1 MEKFNPFND
10 YFYKHKLQITKQE
23 KEQIFILIEN
33 TKSFSASEEV
43 LTSYTRNNILDFP
56 MLKNLKNNIDEIL
69 AKLDLNLGNS
79 WVQSYKK
86 NNHHIIH
93 THPNSVYSGIIYI
106 KGCDNGTKFLHPY
119 GGMLESISNRF
130 NHIFDNEFIENLM
143 ILFPSFISHYVEK
156 HTSKNERIVI
166 SFNTKDK

>member
-10 YFYKHKLQITKQE
+10 YFYKHELEITEQE

-33 TKSFSASEEV
+33 TKTFSASEEV

-56 MLKNLKNNIDEIL
+56 MLKNLKNSIEKVL
-69 AKLDLNLGNS
+69 AKLNLNLGNS

-86 NNHHIIH
+86 NNYHIIH

-119 GGMLESISNRF
+119 GGMLEAVSNRF
-130 NHIFDNEFIENLM
+130 NHIFDNKFVENTM
-143 ILFPSFISHYVEK
+143 ILFPSFVSHYVEK